1 MPPSALLTCAPPPPT
16 TRSHPPADLL
26 PPRCRVHANRSAP
39 ERLFSAEVKRVRLRC
54 VNRRPSLAPPSA
66 SAAAAPNRRARRTT
80 ASATRRARCGLPF
93 ACVGSTAHGLPQ
105 RGCCALAG
113 LHVVVQM
120 HQLPKPPRRPRRRAY
135 DAPHLPPCPN
145 PSDQH
150 AWTHFRWRVQA
161 RSRGNRKG
169 RSTCTHSLLP
179 REVFMAGRTVAPEA

>member
-1 MPPSALLTCAPPPPT
+1 MSCA
-16 TRSHPPADLL
+16 RQ
-26 PPRCRVHANRSAP
+26 P
-39 ERLFSAEVKRVRLRC
+39 ERSGTTFLSRGLRC

-105 RGCCALAG
+105 RGCYALAG

-135 DAPHLPPCPN
+135 DAPPPPAV
-145 PSDQH
+145 PQPLGS
-150 AWTHFRWRVQA
+150 A
-161 RSRGNRKG
+161 RLDSLSLAGAGPESGEKG
-169 RSTCTHSLLP
+169 PIDLHSLSSSPEGLGTLRCLDHAP
-179 REVFMAGRTVAPEA
+179 FCCFAHCSARAGIYGGSHGGTRGVMSY